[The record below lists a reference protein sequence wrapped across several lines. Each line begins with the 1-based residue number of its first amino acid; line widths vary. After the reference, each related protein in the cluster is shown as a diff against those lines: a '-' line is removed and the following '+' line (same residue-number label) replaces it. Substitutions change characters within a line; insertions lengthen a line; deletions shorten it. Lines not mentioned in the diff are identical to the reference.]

1 MNETSKLGGS
11 FFLQIPSV
19 DWLSNTSVLYKPPE
33 HVYWNTI
40 FFTYIIRIY
49 TNQQSL
55 GRIQLNNK
63 IISVELYRQ
72 IQQSDF
78 YYYENETSNSTQR
91 VSGLDENAV
100 YSVSFLTVEIR

>member
-1 MNETSKLGGS
+1 MNETSKLSGP

-19 DWLSNTSVLYKPPE
+19 DWLSNTSVLYKTPE
-33 HVYWNTI
+33 HVYWNHI
-40 FFTYIIRIY
+40 VFTYIIRIY

-63 IISVELYRQ
+63 TISAKLYRQ

-78 YYYENETSNSTQR
+78 YYYENETSNDTQR

-100 YSVSFLTVEIR
+100 YSVSFLIVEFR